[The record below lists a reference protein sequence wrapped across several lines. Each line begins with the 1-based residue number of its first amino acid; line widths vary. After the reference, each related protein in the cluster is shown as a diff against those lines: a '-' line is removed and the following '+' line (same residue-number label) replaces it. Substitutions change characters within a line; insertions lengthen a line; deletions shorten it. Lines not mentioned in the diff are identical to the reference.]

1 MWITHTLVTHN
12 TNGKKLD
19 LEIKK
24 FSVCLTAKM
33 LAVEKVND
41 KPVEVAEKQDPHPA
55 PTFPALWA
63 VLPVAQAHVG
73 QAPHS

>member
-1 MWITHTLVTHN
+1 MTHN

-55 PTFPALWA
+55 PTFPAL
-63 VLPVAQAHVG
+63 
-73 QAPHS
+73 